1 MSETNGKERR
11 EVLRLETN
19 VPVVASLMFDD
30 GLPVQGRY
38 GDQIMY
44 TIATDGGER
53 VMYVDPNVSQMFEK
67 LGLKRGEPFR
77 IGKMTHKDG
86 NRRGVEWKVRRLE
99 PEEMAPPLESAFGT
113 PLETRPPSP
122 FDDPPP
128 VESGGAAPPQPVSKS
143 GTATSG
149 PPERQPNVPQPIT
162 PAPHTAQ
169 RPRTPVPFAG
179 RQDGQYIL
187 SALVNMIDVCGAVE
201 HYAQAKG
208 MELHFTGEDV
218 RALAITCF
226 INSKNGGRR

>member
-19 VPVVASLMFDD
+19 VPVVASLLFDD
-30 GLPVQGRY
+30 GLPVEGRY
-38 GDQIMY
+38 GDQVMY
-44 TIATDGGER
+44 TITTDAGER
-53 VMYVDPNVSQMFEK
+53 VIYVDPHVSQMFEN
-67 LGLKRGEPFR
+67 LGLRRGEPFR
-77 IGKMTHKDG
+77 IGKFTRTDG

-99 PEEMAPPLESAFGT
+99 PEEMAPAT
-113 PLETRPPSP
+113 PSPFDDPPPTPPAP

-128 VESGGAAPPQPVSKS
+128 VESGSAAPPSPPRSN

-149 PPERQPNVPQPIT
+149 APERHPNVPQPTT
-162 PAPHTAQ
+162 PAPQPAQ
-169 RPRTPVPFAG
+169 PPRTPVPFVG

-187 SALVNMIDVCGAVE
+187 SALVNMIDICDAAK

-208 MELHFTGEDV
+208 MELRFSAEDV

>member
-1 MSETNGKERR
+1 MSETNGNPRR
-11 EVLRLETN
+11 ETLRLETN

-38 GDQIMY
+38 GDQVLY
-44 TIATDGGER
+44 TIATEAGER
-53 VMYVDPNVSQMFEK
+53 VIYVDPHVSQMFEK

-77 IGKMTHKDG
+77 IGKMTRKDG

-99 PEEMAPPLESAFGT
+99 PEEMAPA
-113 PLETRPPSP
+113 
-122 FDDPPP
+122 
-128 VESGGAAPPQPVSKS
+128 VESGGAAPPPLASTS
-143 GTATSG
+143 GTAHQAPG
-149 PPERQPNVPQPIT
+149 APERQPDVPQPTT
-162 PAPHTAQ
+162 PAPQPAQ

-208 MELHFTGEDV
+208 MELHFSGEDV

-226 INSKNGGRR
+226 IQQKKDGGR

>member
-1 MSETNGKERR
+1 MNDTNGNPRR

-86 NRRGVEWKVRRLE
+86 NRRGIEWKVSRLE
-99 PEEMAPPLESAFGT
+99 PEEMAPA
-113 PLETRPPSP
+113 
-122 FDDPPP
+122 
-128 VESGGAAPPQPVSKS
+128 VESGEAAPPPLAGEN

-149 PPERQPNVPQPIT
+149 APERQPNVPQPIT

-208 MELHFTGEDV
+208 MELHFSGEDV

-226 INSKNGGRR
+226 IQQKKDGG